1 MNPLAKLIEG
11 IAKAV
16 LISLAFVLSACAGY
30 SGYTLKPGVASLS
43 EVIATM
49 GEPAMRWDDPDGR
62 VQLAYPRG
70 PSGTKTF
77 MAYLGADGRLLRIDE
92 VLNGEHFARIVS
104 RKSSQDDVLRTL
116 GPPNPSWTAYFA
128 ARDELVWQWRF
139 CDSWGQTARFN
150 VLFDGSTGVVRST
163 QISPDYFGRRM
174 GMPCAN

>member
-1 MNPLAKLIEG
+1 MNPFVTLAG
-11 IAKAV
+11 GVAKAV
-16 LISLAFVLSACAGY
+16 LFSMAFLLSACAGY
-30 SGYTLKPGVASLS
+30 SGYTLKPGVATLP
-43 EVIATM
+43 EVVATM
-49 GEPAMRWDDPDGR
+49 GEPAMRWDDPGGR

-77 MAYLGADGRLLRIDE
+77 MAYLGADGLLVRIEE

-104 RKSSQDDVLRTL
+104 GKSRQDDVLRTL

-139 CDSWGQTARFN
+139 CDSWMQTARFD

-163 QISPDYFGRRM
+163 QVSPDYFGRRI
-174 GMPCAN
+174 GMPCSK